1 MNTNDTHKN
10 EVVVIVVSSDATL
23 INLRCT
29 KGAARYRSSLSLYV
43 SLNNEALLLRFPGTA

>member
-23 INLRCT
+23 INLRCS